1 MRRDMKIVRRKD
13 RVIGWECG
21 ETGRPGGRPLRV
33 HGKGGQSAGDR
44 EGRPYGQLGSWCGRA
59 DVESESS
66 AAGGARIA
74 PRGRGAPSQ

>member
-44 EGRPYGQLGSWCGRA
+44 EGRPYGQLGSWCGPMQA
-59 DVESESS
+59 S
-66 AAGGARIA
+66 APTGAW
-74 PRGRGAPSQ
+74 RGMDPCTRENS